1 MLPVLIFEPD
11 EKSRAALLNALAA
24 MDGQGLPKTRVD
36 LSTGSF
42 EIMERAIR
50 EASGITLAI
59 VGIPRGQ
66 SEKCTGLGST
76 VMQQNRN
83 SYTLFCLHDPEDL
96 EALLDNCMRPAGIV
110 TAPLAQAS
118 LTRNLRRILEDYQST
133 VETPADDRCMVIEGN
148 GSAYRIPYDHIL
160 YLEALNKLLTIHTE
174 RQSITVRRS
183 LSGLEESLPEQFL
196 RCHRAYV
203 INTQYIDR
211 VNFTDMMVTLRN
223 GDALPVSRGQRGILK
238 QMVDAQKGASL

>member
-1 MLPVLIFEPD
+1 MLPVLIYEPD
-11 EKSRAALLNALAA
+11 TRIRAALLAALAEL
-24 MDGQGLPKTRVD
+24 DGQGLPKTRVN

-42 EIMERAIR
+42 EAMERAIR
-50 EASGITLAI
+50 EESGITLAM

-66 SEKCTGLGST
+66 CQKSTGLGST

-83 SYTLFCLHDPEDL
+83 SYTLFCLHDPADL

-110 TAPLAQAS
+110 TAPLAKAS
-118 LTRNLRRILEDYQST
+118 LTRNLRRILEDYQNT
-133 VETPADDRCMVIEGN
+133 VEAPADDNCMVIEGN
-148 GSAYRIPYDHIL
+148 GTAYRIPYDRIL

-183 LSGLEESLPEQFL
+183 LTGLEELLPEQFL

-203 INTQYIDR
+203 VNTQFIDR
-211 VNFTDMMVTLRN
+211 VNFTDMTLTLRN
-223 GDALPVSRGQRGILK
+223 GDALPVSRGQRGIIK
-238 QMVDAQKGASL
+238 QRMDAQKGANL